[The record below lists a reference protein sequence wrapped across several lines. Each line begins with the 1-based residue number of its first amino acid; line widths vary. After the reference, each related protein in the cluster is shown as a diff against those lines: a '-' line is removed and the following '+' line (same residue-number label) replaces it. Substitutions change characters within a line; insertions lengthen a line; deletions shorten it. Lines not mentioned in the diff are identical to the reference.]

1 MKVLPILNAIGCLF
15 LVGFIFVQWHDGQK
29 LDKALRTAKINERNI
44 QNEKVLVEQRVVQMQ
59 VDVDTLKGSIESLKA
74 GEEQLKKE
82 IASGKEVIHYQHTG
96 LSFCSAYFIALEQA
110 VVDRNAKITE
120 LNSSLVATR
129 KRLDEAIAELRKAG
143 AR

>member
-1 MKVLPILNAIGCLF
+1 LKILPIINAVGCLF

-29 LDKALRTAKINERNI
+29 LDKALRSARLSERNT

-74 GEEQLKKE
+74 GEELMKKE
-82 IASGKEVIHYQHTG
+82 IEGGKELAHHQHTG
-96 LSFCSAYFIALEQA
+96 LSFAAAHLTALEQA
-110 VVDRNAKITE
+110 VVERNATITE
-120 LNSSLVATR
+120 LNASLVATR
-129 KRLDEAIAELRKAG
+129 KRLDEAITELKKAG

>member
-15 LVGFIFVQWHDGQK
+15 LVGFIFIQWHDGQK
-29 LDKALRTAKINERNI
+29 LDKALRTARLSERNT

-59 VDVDTLKGSIESLKA
+59 VDIDNLKGSIESLKA
-74 GEEQLKKE
+74 GEEMMKKE
-82 IASGKEVIHYQHTG
+82 IESGKELAHHQHTG
-96 LSFCSAYFIALEQA
+96 LSFAAAHLTALDQA
-110 VVDRNAKITE
+110 VTERNARITE

-129 KRLDEAIAELRKAG
+129 KRLDEAIAELKKAG